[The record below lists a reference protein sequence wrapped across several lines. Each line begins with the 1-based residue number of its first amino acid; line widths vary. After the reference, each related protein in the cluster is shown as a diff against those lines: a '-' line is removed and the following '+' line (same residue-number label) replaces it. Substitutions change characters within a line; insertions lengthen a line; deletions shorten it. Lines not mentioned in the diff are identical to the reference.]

1 MDELTFFFE
10 ILNQTK
16 SKYDHVPHYET
27 MDASGLP
34 IFPAGS
40 SITTEEFKIKFDEVL
55 KEYPL
60 NTLREQRNIL
70 LKESD
75 WVMVSDYNPPNKD
88 EWVAYRQV
96 LRDLPQTQQNITTD
110 VAGNLI
116 GVVFPEKP

>member
-1 MDELTFFFE
+1 MDYIENKIVGNETY
-10 ILNQTK
+10 K
-16 SKYDHVPHYET
+16 SFKGEPYTHD
-27 MDASGLP
+27 
-34 IFPAGS
+34 
-40 SITTEEFKIKFDEVL
+40 EFKIRYDEIE

-60 NTLREQRNIL
+60 IKLRKERNVL